1 MSPGAAT
8 GRIIRGHVGI
18 GAKVSGEALVAHD
31 NFSARYDL
39 DRVNGVFSRPTHKL
53 FGESYVGKVL
63 VINIAKG
70 GVATAWML
78 RAMKET
84 GIAPAALLLNYANPI
99 MAQGAAH
106 ADFPLIDR
114 FETDITAAIRT
125 GERVTV
131 DPESGTVTVEN

>member
-1 MSPGAAT
+1 MS
-8 GRIIRGHVGI
+8 GRIIKGHVGI
-18 GAKVSGEALVAHD
+18 GETVTGEALVADD

-39 DRVNGVFSRPTHKL
+39 DRINGTFSRPSHKL
-53 FGESYVGKVL
+53 FGQSYDGKVL
-63 VINIAKG
+63 VLNIAKG

-84 GIAPAALLLNYANPI
+84 GVTPLALVLNFANPI

-114 FETDITAAIRT
+114 FEVDITT
-125 GERVTV
+125 VVESGDKVTV
-131 DPESGTVTVEN
+131 NPAEGTVTVHAG